1 MVLPPFIRW
10 KLKHIRVHLA
20 LDQYRYFVHT
30 RNIRLIL
37 HLSLHFYSSFRC
49 ILQVLRRILQ
59 KNLHN
64 DANFLVI
71 PSF

>member
-10 KLKHIRVHLA
+10 KLKHTRFHLA

-37 HLSLHFYSSFRC
+37 HFLLHPYSSFHHF
-49 ILQVLRRILQ
+49 LQVFRRILQ